1 MRRKLVIGIGLVLSL
16 VVIDQW
22 TKYLTL
28 RDLSFAYDGKE
39 SFSERLGVFLG
50 GSPPLGFDGY
60 HFRPTR
66 PVELSENFFRLRY
79 AENPGAAFGM
89 FRTMPANLRG
99 PMFHVI
105 SIGAIFLIAFYFS
118 KLSGSDPV
126 EKWALFGLPTVLAG
140 TIGNYIDRIARGF
153 VIDFLE
159 AHWKNGPSWPAFNVA
174 DAAICVGVGMLVID
188 AFVRREKKDAPV
200 DAELKKS
207 QP

>member
-1 MRRKLVIGIGLVLSL
+1 MRKKLIIGVGIVLSL
-16 VVIDQW
+16 VVLDQW

-28 RDLSFAYDGKE
+28 RDLSRAFDEAPTLGA
-39 SFSERLGVFLG
+39 RLGVFFNDAPDLA
-50 GSPPLGFDGY
+50 FDGY

-66 PVELSENFFRLRY
+66 PVILSEDFFRLRY

-89 FRTMPANLRG
+89 FRNLPPNIRG

-105 SIGAIFLIAFYFS
+105 SIGAIFLIGFYYS
-118 KLSGSDPV
+118 KLSGKDPV
-126 EKWALFGLPTVLAG
+126 EKWALIGLPTVLAG

-174 DAAICVGVGMLVID
+174 DAAICVGVGLLVID
-188 AFVRREKKDAPV
+188 ALVRRENKPAPV
-200 DAELKKS
+200 EA